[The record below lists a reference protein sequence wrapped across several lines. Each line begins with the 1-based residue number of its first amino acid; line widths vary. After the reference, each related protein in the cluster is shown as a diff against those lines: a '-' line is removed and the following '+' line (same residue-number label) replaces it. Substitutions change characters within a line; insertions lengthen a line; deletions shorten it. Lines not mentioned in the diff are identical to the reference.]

1 MIVRDD
7 EMAYLQALPPLPT
20 PAMCFLGAFFP
31 DVSIVG
37 TLLQAFDPPLDLA
50 PLDLDGVAG
59 QDGRPPVESVPEPRM
74 PTDIANQN
82 TDKIALVTGAAKRIG
97 KSIALRL
104 AENGWSVGIHYR
116 KSAAKA
122 EAVAA
127 EVRLRG
133 GRAVTIQADLT
144 NETEVLEII
153 PKVRATL
160 GPLTLL
166 VNNASVFEMDKA
178 DTVTRQSWDKHI
190 EANLRAPFVLS
201 QAFARQLPE
210 GEEGNI
216 INLLDQRVWK
226 LTPYFISYTIAK
238 MGLWTLTRS
247 LALAYAPR
255 IRVNGIGPGPTLPS
269 PRQTEEQFA
278 QQSAAMPLGHG
289 ATPQEIARCVLYI
302 LSAPSMTG
310 QMIALDGGE
319 HLGWQVPGKG
329 FQPRE

>member
-1 MIVRDD
+1 
-7 EMAYLQALPPLPT
+7 
-20 PAMCFLGAFFP
+20 
-31 DVSIVG
+31 
-37 TLLQAFDPPLDLA
+37 
-50 PLDLDGVAG
+50 
-59 QDGRPPVESVPEPRM
+59 M

-82 TDKIALVTGAAKRIG
+82 NDKIALVTGGAKRIG
-97 KSIALRL
+97 KSIVLRL
-104 AENGWSVGIHYR
+104 AENGWSVAIHYR
-116 KSAAKA
+116 KSSAKA

-127 EVRLRG
+127 EVGLRG

-144 NETEVLEII
+144 NEAEVLEII

-178 DTVTRQSWDKHI
+178 DTVTRESWDRHI

-216 INLLDQRVWK
+216 VNLLDQRVWK

>member
-1 MIVRDD
+1 
-7 EMAYLQALPPLPT
+7 
-20 PAMCFLGAFFP
+20 
-31 DVSIVG
+31 
-37 TLLQAFDPPLDLA
+37 
-50 PLDLDGVAG
+50 
-59 QDGRPPVESVPEPRM
+59 M

-82 TDKIALVTGAAKRIG
+82 NDKIALVTGGAKRIG
-97 KSIALRL
+97 KSIVLRL
-104 AENGWSVGIHYR
+104 AENGWSVAVHYR

-122 EAVAA
+122 EAVAN

-133 GRAVTIQADLT
+133 GRAVTIPADLT
-144 NETEVLEII
+144 NEAEVLEII
-153 PKVRATL
+153 PKVHATL

-178 DTVTRQSWDKHI
+178 DTATRDSWDKHI

-216 INLLDQRVWK
+216 VNLLDQRVWK

-289 ATPQEIARCVLYI
+289 ATPQEIARCLLYI